1 MYLGCFLNLVAG
13 EPEVVFGHFY
23 PADPNAG
30 GRIGRG
36 GCNDVLEQGVITLVS
51 LYRKRALREHVNAIN
66 FMFLFNMA
74 FVSPRLLEKFET
86 HLC

>member
-1 MYLGCFLNLVAG
+1 MYSGCFLNLVAG

-51 LYRKRALREHVNAIN
+51 LYRNRASGEHVNAIN
-66 FMFLFNMA
+66 FMFLFNMT
-74 FVSPRLLEKFET
+74 FVSPRLVSEV
-86 HLC
+86 

>member
-1 MYLGCFLNLVAG
+1 MYSGCFLNLVAG

-51 LYRKRALREHVNAIN
+51 LYRDR
-66 FMFLFNMA
+66 
-74 FVSPRLLEKFET
+74 VS
-86 HLC
+86 